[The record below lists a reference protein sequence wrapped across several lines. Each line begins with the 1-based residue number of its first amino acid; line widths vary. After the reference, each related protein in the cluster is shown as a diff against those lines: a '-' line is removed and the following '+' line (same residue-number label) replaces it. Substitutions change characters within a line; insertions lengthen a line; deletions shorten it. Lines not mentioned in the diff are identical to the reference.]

1 MEPMMGRSSGAL
13 VGAAVALVV
22 ATATPGGRAR
32 AGDKE
37 AARAWAE
44 KGAAAYALTHY
55 AAAADSFEKAF
66 EAQPDPA
73 LLFNAAQ
80 AHRLAGNN
88 ERALALYHSYLR
100 LPGKL
105 PKRAEVEKR
114 IAELTSA
121 QPAPTTKATATTTKA
136 TIPPPTDC
144 PTGRTQ
150 IDFEA
155 PALNGIEVAHGSGR
169 AFSAAQRDTARVW
182 CGRGSARVTASFN
195 LEGARTSAGHLPFQL
210 GELYLPLPAA
220 VDLTNRTLTAHVF
233 VDGPAGGMV
242 GGQVAAWNHDHLVD
256 GTQFQNQ
263 AMGRWL
269 TFTHTFGATNRLYVG
284 GTSRADQVDGLVV
297 QVWAAGTKEQRVW
310 SGTVYV
316 DDVGW
321 R

>member
-1 MEPMMGRSSGAL
+1 MVPMIGRMTGRGIGVLLGAT
-13 VGAAVALVV
+13 VVMVV
-22 ATATPGGRAR
+22 ATLASGERAR

-55 AAAADSFEKAF
+55 AAAADNFEKAF

-88 ERALALYHSYLR
+88 ERALALYRSYLR

-105 PKRAEVEKR
+105 PKRSEVEKR
-114 IAELTSA
+114 IAELGGEETGSA
-121 QPAPTTKATATTTKA
+121 TKATKTTLPA
-136 TIPPPTDC
+136 DC
-144 PTGRTQ
+144 PTGRAQ
-150 IDFEA
+150 LDFEG
-155 PALNGIEVAHGSGR
+155 PALEGVDVAHGTGR
-169 AFSAAQRDTARVW
+169 AFSGAKRDTARVW
-182 CGRGSARVTASFN
+182 CGRGAVRVTASFN
-195 LEGARTSAGHLPFQL
+195 LEGARTTAGHLPFQL

-220 VDLTNRTLTAHVF
+220 VDLTNHTVTAHVF
-233 VDGPAGGMV
+233 VDGPAGAMV
-242 GGQVAAWNHDHLVD
+242 GGQVSAWNRDHLVD
-256 GTQFQNQ
+256 GTPMQNQ
-263 AMGRWL
+263 AIGHWL

-284 GTSRADQVDGLVV
+284 GTSTVDKVDGLVV
-297 QVWAAGTKEQRVW
+297 QLWAAGSKEQRVW